1 MKSSTLVLAVALTS
15 TLAAAIPTRASVP
28 DQALILRNL
37 GNAQLENEQPVLA
50 EEAFRELIEILPDE
64 RLGYANLSIALMRQ
78 QKFEEAIST
87 VDQALS
93 KAPGDADVLAI
104 RGEILQWGGKPD
116 EALIEFKKAAEAAPT
131 TVAIQYALYRQA
143 TTYAGEGADTAADQ
157 AMDRLIRLRPE
168 NPVLLLQAGQR
179 ALQAGDR
186 SRTSKIFLR
195 IQETA
200 WQAPAAALTLIDQIL
215 AALEADDLAAARV
228 PALRLE
234 NVLKITAMYREGL
247 RELAPGIQGI
257 PLLRLQGEPLP
268 QSMGEPAAVTFH
280 GQGQSTGP
288 IRGPAL
294 ASGDFDDDQKSDW
307 AFLTSADDTALEVWL
322 AADSSQAAASLPA
335 PGAERL
341 LVADLD
347 NDGHLDLI
355 AFGAQGVH
363 IFRGLPEG
371 SFEPATEAF
380 GLQQS
385 GATAGTVLDF
395 DIEGDLDLALF
406 GGRSA
411 SGELF
416 RNSLRGPL
424 EAVGSK
430 TLPAEGPKN
439 VSDVKASDLDRDG
452 DVDLILAHDG
462 GLTWLDNLRQ
472 GQFVDRTADG
482 GLAGAKPATIVISA
496 DLDNDGLTDL
506 VAGGSELQF
515 FHNLGGSFEPWDL
528 GSKLD
533 SKEGWSSL
541 VVFDADNDGRMDLG
555 LAGPSGVVIAA
566 QRPGPAFEK
575 LPVEGAPSS
584 ATSLAAIDLDQDCD
598 LDLLVGGPDG
608 LTRLENRGGSENRCM
623 MVRLRGLDKGNSKNN
638 ILGFG
643 ATLEVIHGLAYQ
655 FQEVSSDVTHFGL
668 GQQPTVEIL
677 RAVWTNGVPQNRLQP
692 PTNQWIVE
700 EQLLKG
706 SCPFLYA
713 WDGERVQFVT
723 DLLWGAPA
731 GLPVAPGVWASSD
744 PQELVRVD
752 GAVSVD
758 GSYRLMVT
766 EELWEAAFFDYVRAW
781 VVDHPDDLEVAS
793 NLRIVPGR
801 VLPETVLATRGLR
814 PVARAWD
821 AKGEDVTARVAT
833 RDGVFA
839 DGWER
844 SAYQG
849 VAAEPWQFAFDLG
862 ASPSSP
868 IRLHLDGWIF
878 PSDASLNLA
887 VAQRPDL
894 ETWPPR
900 LEVETETGWQVL
912 MPSMG
917 FPAGKSKTMVIDTPP
932 LPEGATRLRIVGTQW
947 LSWDRIAW
955 STATADD
962 EPIVQAKLPP
972 AEADLHYR
980 GFSEMVRPAPNGP
993 HLFDYEL
1000 VSSESPWLDFP
1011 GHYTRYGDVRELL
1024 QDADDRSVIMG
1035 PGDEMILVFDV
1046 SGLAPVQPG
1055 WRRTLFLESH
1065 GWDKDADR
1073 NTGAGDQVEPL
1084 PFRAMSVYPYG
1095 TDETFPQ
1102 TPLHREY
1109 LERWLTRVVPADS

>member
-1 MKSSTLVLAVALTS
+1 MKTSTLVLVVALAIATPIQ
-15 TLAAAIPTRASVP
+15 AAVP
-28 DQALILRNL
+28 DQAVELRNV
-37 GNAQLENEQPVLA
+37 GNAQLENEQPVPA
-50 EEAFRELIEILPDE
+50 EEAFRELIEILPDDP
-64 RLGYANLSIALMRQ
+64 LGYANLSIALMRQ
-78 QKFEEAIST
+78 QKFEEALT
-87 VDQALS
+87 RVDEALAKS
-93 KAPGDADVLAI
+93 PGNPEILTI
-104 RGEILQWGGKPD
+104 RGEILQWGGQPD
-116 EALIEFKKAAEAAPT
+116 EALPEYMKAAKAAPNN
-131 TVAIQYALYRQA
+131 VAIQYALYRQA
-143 TTYAGEGADTAADQ
+143 TTYEGEGADAAATQ
-157 AMDRLIRLRPE
+157 ALEGLVRLRPD

-186 SRTSKIFLR
+186 AGASKIFLR

-200 WQAPAAALTLIDQIL
+200 WQAPAASLTLIDQIL
-215 AALEADDLAAARV
+215 AALEADDFEAARV

-247 RELAPGIQGI
+247 REVAPGIQGW
-257 PLLRLQGEPLP
+257 PLLYLQGEPQLT
-268 QSMGEPAAVTFH
+268 SMGEPAKVTFH
-280 GQGQSTGP
+280 GQQSSARP
-288 IRGPAL
+288 IGGAAL

-307 AFLTSADDTALEVWL
+307 AFLTTADGTSLEVWL

-341 LVADLD
+341 LIADLD

-355 AFGAQGVH
+355 AFGADIVH
-363 IFRGLPEG
+363 IFRGQPEG
-371 SFEPATEAF
+371 SFEPATETF
-380 GLQQS
+380 GLQES

-406 GGRSA
+406 GGKSA
-411 SGELF
+411 SGELY
-416 RNSLRGPL
+416 RNALRGPL

-430 TLPAEGPKN
+430 SLPAEGPKSVN
-439 VSDVKASDLDRDG
+439 DVRASDLDRDG

-472 GQFVDRTADG
+472 GQLVDRTAEG
-482 GLAGAKPATIVISA
+482 GLAGAKAATLVVSS

-506 VAGGSELQF
+506 VAGGAELQI
-515 FHNLGGSFEPWDL
+515 FHNVGGRFEPWDL
-528 GSKLD
+528 GLAFEGKA
-533 SKEGWSSL
+533 GWSSL
-541 VVFDADNDGRMDLG
+541 AVFDADNDGRMDLG

-566 QRPGPAFEK
+566 QRPGPTFEK

-584 ATSLAAIDLDQDCD
+584 ATALAAIDLDQDCD
-598 LDLLVGGPDG
+598 LDLLVGGPEG
-608 LTRLENRGGSENRCM
+608 LTRLENRGGSDNKCM

-638 ILGFG
+638 IFGFG
-643 ATLEVIHGLAYQ
+643 ASLEVIHGRAYQ
-655 FQEVSSDVTHFGL
+655 YQEVGSDVTHFGL
-668 GQQPTVEIL
+668 GQQPSVEIL

-713 WDGERVQFVT
+713 WDGESVRFVT

-752 GAVSVD
+752 GAEAVD
-758 GSYRLMVT
+758 GAYRLLIT
-766 EELWEAAFFDYVRAW
+766 EELWEAAFFDFVSVW

-801 VLPETVLATRGLR
+801 ELPHVVLATRDLR
-814 PVARAWD
+814 QVAQAWD
-821 AKGEDVTARVAT
+821 ASGSDVTARVAT
-833 RDGVFA
+833 RDAVFA
-839 DGWER
+839 DGWVR

-849 VAAEPWQFAFDLG
+849 VAAEPWQFTFDLG
-862 ASPSSP
+862 DSPSSS

-894 ETWPPR
+894 ATWPPR
-900 LEVETETGWQVL
+900 LEVETAGGWQVL

-917 FPAGKSKTMVIDTPP
+917 YPAGKSKTMVIDTPP

-962 EPIVQAKLPP
+962 EPVVQAQLAPTT
-972 AEADLHYR
+972 ADLHYR
-980 GFSEMVRPAPNGP
+980 GFSEMVREAPNGP
-993 HLFDYEL
+993 HLFDYEQ
-1000 VSSESPWLDFP
+1000 VSTESPWLAFP
-1011 GHYTRYGDVRELL
+1011 GNYTRYGDVRELL
-1024 QDADDRSVIMG
+1024 QDPDDRSVIMG
-1035 PGDEMILVFDV
+1035 PGDEMTLVFDA
-1046 SGLAPVQPG
+1046 SGLPSVQPG
-1055 WRRTLFLESH
+1055 WRRTLVLESH

-1073 NTGAGDQVEPL
+1073 NTGAGEQVEPL
-1084 PFRAMSVYPYG
+1084 PFRAMSTYPYG
-1095 TDETFPQ
+1095 AEETFPD

-1109 LERWLTRVVPADS
+1109 LDSWLTRIVSPDWIR

>member
-1 MKSSTLVLAVALTS
+1 MKTSTLVFVVALAVTIPIQ
-15 TLAAAIPTRASVP
+15 AAVP
-28 DQALILRNL
+28 DQAVELRNV
-37 GNAQLENEQPVLA
+37 GNAQLENEQPALA
-50 EEAFRELIEILPDE
+50 EEAFRQLIEILPDDP
-64 RLGYANLSIALMRQ
+64 LGYANLSIALMRQ
-78 QKFEEAIST
+78 QKFEEART
-87 VDQALS
+87 RVDEALAKS
-93 KAPGDADVLAI
+93 PGNPEILTI
-104 RGEILQWGGKPD
+104 RGEILQWGGQPD
-116 EALIEFKKAAEAAPT
+116 EALPEYAKAAKAAPDN
-131 TVAIQYALYRQA
+131 VAIQYALYRQA
-143 TTYAGEGADTAADQ
+143 TTYAGEGAEAAAAQ
-157 AMDRLIRLRPE
+157 ALEGLVRLRPD

-186 SRTSKIFLR
+186 AGASKIFLR

-200 WQAPAAALTLIDQIL
+200 WQAPAAAMTLIDQIL
-215 AALEADDLAAARV
+215 AALEADDMAAARV

-234 NVLKITAMYREGL
+234 NVLKITAMYKEGL
-247 RELAPGIQGI
+247 REVAPGIQGW
-257 PLLRLQGEPLP
+257 PLLHLQGEPLLT
-268 QSMGEPAAVTFH
+268 SMGEPAKVTFH
-280 GQGQSTGP
+280 GQALSTRP
-288 IRGPAL
+288 IGGAAL

-307 AFLTSADDTALEVWL
+307 AFLTTADSTSLEVWL
-322 AADSSQAAASLPA
+322 AEDSSQAAASLPA

-341 LVADLD
+341 LIADLD

-355 AFGAQGVH
+355 ALGSDVVH
-363 IFRGLPEG
+363 IFRGQPEG
-371 SFEPATEAF
+371 SFEPATETF
-380 GLQQS
+380 GLQAS

-406 GGRSA
+406 GGKSA
-411 SGELF
+411 SGELY
-416 RNSLRGPL
+416 RNALRGPL

-430 TLPAEGPKN
+430 SLPAEGPTS

-452 DVDLILAHDG
+452 DVDLILAHEG

-472 GQFVDRTADG
+472 GQLVDHTTEG
-482 GLAGAKPATIVISA
+482 GLAGAKAATIVVSS

-506 VAGGSELQF
+506 VAGGAELQVF
-515 FHNLGGSFEPWDL
+515 RNTGGGFEPWNL
-528 GSKLD
+528 GAKLETKGD
-533 SKEGWSSL
+533 WSSL
-541 VVFDADNDGRMDLG
+541 AVFDADNDGRMDLAM
-555 LAGPSGVVIAA
+555 AGPSGVVIAA
-566 QRPGPAFEK
+566 QRPGPTFET
-575 LPVEGAPSS
+575 LPTEGAPSS
-584 ATSLAAIDLDQDCD
+584 ATALAAIDLDQDCD
-598 LDLLVGGPDG
+598 LDLLVGGPEG
-608 LTRLENRGGSENRCM
+608 LTQLENRGGSNNQCM

-638 ILGFG
+638 IFG
-643 ATLEVIHGLAYQ
+643 IGASLEVIHGRAYQ
-655 FQEVSSDVTHFGL
+655 YLEVTADVTHFGL
-668 GQQPTVEIL
+668 GQQSTAEIL

-713 WDGERVQFVT
+713 WDGERVRFVT

-752 GAVSVD
+752 GAEPVE
-758 GSYRLMVT
+758 GSYRLMIT

-801 VLPETVLATRGLR
+801 TLPEAVLATRDLQ
-814 PVARAWD
+814 PVAQAWD
-821 AKGEDVTARVAT
+821 ASGADVTARVAT

-839 DGWER
+839 DGWVR

-849 VAAEPWQFAFDLG
+849 VAAEPWELTFDLG
-862 ASPSSP
+862 GSPSSA

-894 ETWPPR
+894 ATWPPR
-900 LEVETETGWQVL
+900 LEVETEDGWQVL

-917 FPAGKSKTMVIDTPP
+917 FPAGKAKTMVVDTPA

-962 EPIVQAKLPP
+962 EPIVRAQLAPV
-972 AEADLHYR
+972 AADLHYR
-980 GFSEMVRPAPNGP
+980 GFSEMVRQAPNGP
-993 HLFDYEL
+993 HLFDYER
-1000 VSSESPWLDFP
+1000 VSTESPWLVFP
-1011 GHYTRYGDVRELL
+1011 GNYTRYGDVRELL
-1024 QDADDRSVIMG
+1024 EDSDDRSVIMG
-1035 PGDEMILVFDV
+1035 PGDEMALVFDA
-1046 SGLAPVQPG
+1046 SRLPPVQPG

-1073 NTGAGDQVEPL
+1073 NTGAGEQVEPL
-1084 PFRAMSVYPYG
+1084 PFRAMSVYPYPA
-1095 TDETFPQ
+1095 EESFPD

-1109 LERWLTRVVPADS
+1109 RDSWLTRVVPPDSIR